1 MLYSNSDIWKLMEI
15 INGELAILADWFKA
29 NRLSLN
35 ICKTNYMMFGYK
47 KIPISCN
54 NIPMEFYLTIDNE
67 RIKQVEFTKFLGV
80 IIDQKFTWQRH
91 ISYVS
96 LKISK
101 SLYALRQV
109 KFKLPRKSLV
119 ALYYSIIYPHLT
131 YCNIMWGCASVT
143 VLQEL
148 LLLQKRA
155 IRITNKSSYLAR
167 TSPIFKNLAILK
179 LSDINLYSTVFF
191 IYKCKHKYLS
201 LVCNQFLIAND
212 LVDDNTYNLRTVN

>member
-1 MLYSNSDIWKLMEI
+1 
-15 INGELAILADWFKA
+15 
-29 NRLSLN
+29 
-35 ICKTNYMMFGYK
+35 
-47 KIPISCN
+47 
-54 NIPMEFYLTIDNE
+54 MEFYLTIDNE
-67 RIKQVEFTKFLGV
+67 RIKQVEFTIFLGV

-96 LKISK
+96 IKISK

-143 VLQEL
+143 ILQEL

-155 IRITNKSSYLAR
+155 IRTINKSSYLAH
-167 TSPIFKNLAILK
+167 TAPIFKDLAILK
-179 LSDINLYSTVFF
+179 LSDINVYSTVFF
-191 IYKCKHKYLS
+191 IYKCIHNYLP
-201 LVCNQFLIAND
+201 LVCNQFLTAIDSVGLAD
-212 LVDDNTYNLRTVN
+212 KIYNLRTVNEYLIPPSRTNMRAKCINVRGPKQWMTLPDEVRNATSLSNFKNTLFSFIFSTYK